1 MNISVAVICQY
12 VNPIIPATAYDV
24 SMQIQGVYTSDL
36 DDPSSAGYRAKK
48 QAVESEVKYP
58 SPPST
63 HAHTHAHTHT
73 HARTHTHTHTHTH
86 TQKQQQPHT
95 FHTVRS
101 TNKRD

>member
-63 HAHTHAHTHT
+63 HAHTHAHARTRTHT
-73 HARTHTHTHTHTH
+73 HAHTH